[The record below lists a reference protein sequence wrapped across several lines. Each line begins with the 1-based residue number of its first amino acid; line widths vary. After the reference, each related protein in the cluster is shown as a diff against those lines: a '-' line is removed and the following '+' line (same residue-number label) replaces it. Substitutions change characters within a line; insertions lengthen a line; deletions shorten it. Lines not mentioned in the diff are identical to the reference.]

1 MATVAAARRFS
12 AFVFLALVCRAAP
25 PAEVSEHMQRAQ
37 DALKAGRPADAIT
50 EFTAVLAVDPKNLD
64 ARANLGVLQYFAG
77 SYGDAIE
84 NLRAAL
90 AQDSDLVKLRALLG
104 MAEKRNGQNTA
115 SITDLEQSFPHV
127 AEQKLKVEAGMELI
141 ELYYGRSELPKAAE
155 VANVLRQVKP
165 DDPDILYTAHR
176 IYSELADETTLALA
190 MVAPDSARMKQL
202 TAHELA
208 RQAKDYTA
216 IARYR
221 EAIAIDPK
229 RSDLHFELAEMLNG
243 SSSESDKAAAEKEY
257 RIALSLDPFDEK
269 SVCRL
274 GDAAVRQADS
284 AGAEKY
290 YNQAL
295 KMQPS
300 DAEANLSLAKV
311 LMGQHR
317 SKEALPL
324 LEKSLAIEPFN
335 PSAHY
340 RLSVLYRELGRS
352 EDARREI
359 AQFQKLKKMKASLA
373 DIYQDMH
380 VTSFKTVQPDSDIP

>member
-229 RSDLHFELAEMLNG
+229 RSDLHFELAEMLNS

>member
-1 MATVAAARRFS
+1 MATAAAARRFS

-37 DALKAGRPADAIT
+37 DALKAARPADAIT

-77 SYGDAIE
+77 DYGDAIE

-90 AQDSDLVKLRALLG
+90 AQKSDLVKLRALLG
-104 MAEKRNGQNTA
+104 MAEKRNGQNAA
-115 SITDLEQSFPHV
+115 SITDLEQSFPHL

-208 RQAKDYTA
+208 RQAKDDTA

-229 RSDLHFELAEMLNG
+229 RSDLHFELAEMLNS
-243 SSSESDKAAAEKEY
+243 SSSESDKAAAEKQY

-274 GDAAVRQADS
+274 GDAAVRRADS
-284 AGAEKY
+284 SGAEKY

-295 KMQPS
+295 KMQPN
-300 DAEANLSLAKV
+300 DAEANRSLAKV
-311 LMGQHR
+311 LMGEHR

-359 AQFQKLKKMKASLA
+359 AQFQKLKKMKVRLA

-380 VTSFKTVQPDSDIP
+380 VTSFKAVQPDSDIP